1 VIGGVCRWMPCAS
14 TAHEAQLISRRCIL
28 YGSLLWVAFATVCLE
43 HGMISHEEWSH
54 TDRRILAICP
64 RCCLIR
70 LLSSSMQPS
79 FSMSST
85 STLNMRPR
93 YNLQLHKQSIV
104 SKQAAMPLYAF
115 LSWVSSHSFQ
125 SMQSILLFIRDVM
138 HHPGSF
144 SQS

>member
-1 VIGGVCRWMPCAS
+1 VIGGGVCRCMPCAS

-28 YGSLLWVAFATVCLE
+28 YGSLLWVAFATVRLE
-43 HGMISHEEWSH
+43 HGMISH
-54 TDRRILAICP
+54 RVVAQRVLAICP
-64 RCCLIR
+64 RCCRIR

-79 FSMSST
+79 FSISSP
-85 STLNMRPR
+85 STLNTRPVCDI
-93 YNLQLHKQSIV
+93 QLHKQSIV

-115 LSWVSSHSFQ
+115 LELGILASVPIQPFHV
-125 SMQSILLFIRDVM
+125 LLFVRDVM